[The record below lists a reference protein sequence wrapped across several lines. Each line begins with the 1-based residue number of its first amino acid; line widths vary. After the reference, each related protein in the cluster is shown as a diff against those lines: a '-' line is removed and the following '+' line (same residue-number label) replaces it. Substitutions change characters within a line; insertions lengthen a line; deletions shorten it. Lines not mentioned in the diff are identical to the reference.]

1 MGRRNVVVLVAV
13 TVLISSTITWLA
25 STQIRS
31 PSEVAARAAPPAP
44 SQILAPV
51 ERQVLT
57 SRVVTRGT
65 GQYGAPQ
72 TLRVRPST
80 LKTGAQVVTRL
91 PRGGTVVDELDV
103 LLTLS
108 GRPVFVLRGREPA
121 YRDLGPGMV
130 GRDVAQLERALAR
143 GGYRPGSVDGVFD
156 AATAAAVT
164 GLYRDHGFAWLVAD
178 EATLSAA
185 RPSEAALVDGAWA
198 SAGVQVPSD
207 EIVFV
212 PRTPVRVNE
221 LLADTGEAPR
231 GGLVT
236 VTDLRVV
243 VDGSVPVEQARLIKV
258 GARVVVDEPS
268 LGIEVTGKVTQVA
281 ARPGTHGLDGFH
293 TFFRVAVQ
301 DPPPVL
307 VGSSVRLTVPVES
320 TRTARLTIPV
330 SALSLGPDGTSR
342 VQRVEN
348 GRTQFV
354 RVRPGFAADGY
365 VVVTARSGALAEGDQ
380 VVVGHQQQPAGG

>member
-1 MGRRNVVVLVAV
+1 MRRRNVVVLVAL
-13 TVLISSTITWLA
+13 TVVISSAVTWLA

-31 PSEVAARAAPPAP
+31 PSEVAASAAPPAP

-72 TLRVRPST
+72 TLRVRASA

-91 PRGGTVVDELDV
+91 PRAGTVIDELDV
-103 LLTLS
+103 LLSLS
-108 GRPVFVLRGREPA
+108 GRPVFVLRGREPV

-143 GGYRPGSVDGVFD
+143 GGYRPGAVDGLFD
-156 AATAAAVT
+156 GATAGAVT
-164 GLYRDHGFAWLVAD
+164 RLYRDSGFAWLVAD

-185 RPSEAALVDGAWA
+185 RPAEAALVDGAWA

-212 PRTPVRVNE
+212 PRTPVRVDD
-221 LLADTGEAPR
+221 LLAEPGESPQ

-243 VDGSVPVEQARLIKV
+243 VDGSVPVEQARLMKV
-258 GARVVVDEPS
+258 GARVVVEEPS
-268 LGIEVTGKVTQVA
+268 LGIEANGKVTQVA
-281 ARPGTHGLDGFH
+281 DRPGTHGLDGFH

-342 VQRVEN
+342 VQKVDS
-348 GRTQFV
+348 GRTRFV
-354 RVRPGFAADGY
+354 RVRPGFTADGY
-365 VVVTARSGALAEGDQ
+365 VVVTAPDGALSEGDQ
-380 VVVGHQQQPAGG
+380 VVVGQQQRSAGG